1 MRIPQL
7 KCKCNE
13 IVLKSLDGEDSKI
26 RSKVLVIKGTEV
38 FAICKGCSSEVRV
51 PLKLDE
57 EFINPPLFIKN

>member
-26 RSKVLVIKGTEV
+26 RSKVLVIKGDEV

>member
-13 IVLKSLDGEDSKI
+13 IVLKSLEGEDSKI
-26 RSKVLVIKGTEV
+26 RSKVMVIKGGEV

-57 EFINPPLFIKN
+57 ELINPPLFIKN